1 MKDFG
6 RTLDPAVITAN
17 ISRER
22 KRAGFHSKGAA
33 AIALGVSRPTYDKF
47 ERPKRIG
54 KATLDELEKLADLYG
69 CPVERFFMD

>member
-1 MKDFG
+1 MKEFG
-6 RTLDPAVITAN
+6 RVLDPAVITAN

-33 AIALGVSRPTYDKF
+33 AMALGISRPTYDKF
-47 ERPKRIG
+47 ERPEKLG
-54 KATLDELEKLADLYG
+54 FATLSELEKLANLYG